1 MKLKQCAALIN
12 DRVDGSSLSPGT
24 YLSTENMISNLGG
37 FTPNNQCPNFVV
49 TAYRRNDI
57 LLSNIRPYFKKMVF
71 AKTEGGSSNDVI
83 CIRADKTKVLPQF
96 LYYCLCADAFFDYY
110 VSNCKGTKMP
120 RGDKQALL
128 NYDVPEFSLEEQR
141 HIVDAIA
148 SLLRESS

>member
-12 DRVDGSSLSPGT
+12 DRADGSSLSPGT

-96 LYYCLCADAFFDYY
+96 LYYCLCADTFFDYY